1 MTTVIG
7 QQFRP
12 QVRATTHD
20 SKSGGCDFNEA
31 NEDMCPNEHTHY
43 AVCPSC
49 NSLENLCAE
58 HVSVIKKE
66 TDRYPNLHFNKA
78 CGHVAPVERVS
89 FIPRW

>member
-1 MTTVIG
+1 MTTTIG

-20 SKSGGCDFNEA
+20 SGSEACDFNGYDDDRCH
-31 NEDMCPNEHTHY
+31 NEPTHY

-49 NSLENLCAE
+49 NSLENLCSE
-58 HVSVIKKE
+58 HVSEIKE
-66 TDRYPNLHFNKA
+66 GVYYYPNLRFNKA
-78 CGHVAPVERVS
+78 CSHEVPVRRVS